1 MNLETA
7 KNFYETLYVCDA
19 VLTKFKID
27 YSLTGGTL
35 LGALRHG
42 GMIPWDEDLD
52 VMVFN
57 PEQQKMFEPE
67 IVEEFN
73 KYGFNF
79 YIECNDIFDPN
90 CEGKY
95 VNHIYN
101 ELRYGSKDC
110 LTTEVFSIQKFQTTK
125 YNGGKCLSGGSV
137 ELLDFFPHTMCD
149 SELQLWRPAWTPY
162 NKDDK
167 DVLTKDQELFS
178 NKTIQIFDEEF
189 KFHLDRYKY
198 ATRYKD
204 VDEIFHRD
212 ACLEILKNIEN
223 KTTNTKWFF
232 SNNVNKI
239 DISVLPFIRQFRIAN
254 PLWFDANVDMP
265 NIQIWLKNFLESK
278 LLNEVMVNFEVWV
291 PNDSIKLFPT
301 NL

>member
-1 MNLETA
+1 MPI
-7 KNFYETLYVCDA
+7 LYS
-19 VLTKFKID
+19 FKRCPYAMRARMAI
-27 YSLTGGTL
+27 YLS
-35 LGALRHG
+35 
-42 GMIPWDEDLD
+42 
-52 VMVFN
+52 
-57 PEQQKMFEPE
+57 Q
-67 IVEEFN
+67 IV
-73 KYGFNF
+73 
-79 YIECNDIFDPN
+79 
-90 CEGKY
+90 
-95 VNHIYN
+95 V
-101 ELRYGSKDC
+101 ELREVSLKNKPKSMLEISPKGTVPVLLLENGDVIDESMDIINWC
-110 LTTEVFSIQKFQTTK
+110 LKTKTKVF
-125 YNGGKCLSGGSV
+125 
-137 ELLDFFPHTMCD
+137 
-149 SELQLWRPAWTPY
+149 
-162 NKDDK
+162 K

-212 ACLEILKNIEN
+212 ACLEILKNLEN

-232 SNNVNKI
+232 SDNVNKI

-254 PLWFDANVDMP
+254 PLWFDAKVDMP